1 MKQHFHNFYNDT
13 VAKGKLIPV
22 KSELVIGDIDLMLC
36 GMVDQ
41 LFWNERYQCYQ
52 IWDWKTNTKLRMKS
66 DYGNKMKGSLYML
79 DDCEFNTY
87 SLQLSVY
94 KKIIEMNTNIKLG
107 ESSIVWFNEE
117 NQNYKVITCNDYSD
131 HVDTIFETLK
141 TNKQI
146 LT

>member
-1 MKQHFHNFYNDT
+1 
-13 VAKGKLIPV
+13 
-22 KSELVIGDIDLMLC
+22 
-36 GMVDQ
+36 
-41 LFWNERYQCYQ
+41 
-52 IWDWKTNTKLRMKS
+52 MKS
-66 DYGNKMKGSLYML
+66 DYGNKMKGPLYML